1 MQGPVPD
8 REAPAALFVPTVTAI
23 STSPDLQWM
32 VQPTIITSVSP
43 SATRPE
49 PGETAAKRS
58 GGKGKNAARKGKV
71 DQVGLLTTK
80 NPKHFYFILFCC
92 LFLLWS

>member
-1 MQGPVPD
+1 MQGPGPD
-8 REAPAALFVPTVTAI
+8 REALAAPFVPTVTAI

-49 PGETAAKRS
+49 TGETAAKRS
-58 GGKGKNAARKGKV
+58 GAKAKNTARKGKV
-71 DQVGLLTTK
+71 EQVGYSQPIMLIV
-80 NPKHFYFILFCC
+80 IL
-92 LFLLWS
+92 

>member
-1 MQGPVPD
+1 MQGPGPD
-8 REAPAALFVPTVTAI
+8 GEAPAAPFVPTVTAI

-49 PGETAAKRS
+49 TGETAAKRS
-58 GGKGKNAARKGKV
+58 GAKAKNSARKGKV
-71 DQVGLLTTK
+71 EQVLTAK
-80 NPKHFYFILFCC
+80 NPNADCYFVAC
-92 LFLLWS
+92 FLLLSWT